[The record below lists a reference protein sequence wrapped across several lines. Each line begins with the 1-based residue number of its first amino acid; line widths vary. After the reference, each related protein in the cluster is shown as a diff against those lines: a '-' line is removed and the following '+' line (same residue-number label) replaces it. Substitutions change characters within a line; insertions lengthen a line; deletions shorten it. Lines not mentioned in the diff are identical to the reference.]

1 MKSKKLVSIIVP
13 VYNAENY
20 LGNCIESIL
29 NQSYKEIELILVN
42 DGSTDQSG
50 ELCEGYA
57 RKDKRVKVIHQ
68 TNSGPSAARN
78 KGIGLAAGEFIQFA
92 DSDDF
97 IDSNMTQGLVKTM
110 GDHNQLVICGY
121 KKILKRDGQ
130 IISSKIFQIGR
141 TGEYELE
148 GFLKHFGELY
158 QDYFIHFNWN
168 KLYSRAVI
176 KDASIAF
183 DTKVNWGEDLLF
195 NLQYLENCKRISLSH
210 EIPYSYIDSNNASI
224 TSQFRTDLFDNM
236 QMMQGTTREFL
247 KKNNAYSGKNK
258 ELFEQFYT
266 SRVVTC
272 FWNLFNPKSGLS
284 PQLIKTHL
292 KKIMQDERVINSL
305 DFFLSGDMDK
315 KLIGTF
321 IKGKSVDLLYA
332 YFSVKRFV
340 WQKTVYKEKKW
351 V

>member
-13 VYNAENY
+13 VYNAEIY
-20 LGNCIESIL
+20 LANCIDSIRS
-29 NQSYKEIELILVN
+29 QSYRDIELILVN

-57 RKDKRVKVIHQ
+57 QIDERVKVVHQ
-68 TNSGPSAARN
+68 ANSGPSAARN
-78 KGIGLAAGEFIQFA
+78 KGIAAATGDFIQFV

-97 IDSNMTQGLVKTM
+97 IESDMTEELVKTM
-110 GDHNQLVICGY
+110 GDRNQLVLCGY
-121 KKILKRDGQ
+121 KKILKRDGVV
-130 IISSKIFQIGR
+130 ISSKVFSIAKA
-141 TGEYELE
+141 GEYELE
-148 GFLKHFGELY
+148 EFLKHFGELY
-158 QDYFIHFNWN
+158 QDYYIHFNWN

-176 KDASIAF
+176 KKAALAF

-195 NLQYLENCKRISLSH
+195 NLKYLENCERVSLSPRT
-210 EIPYSYIDSNNASI
+210 PYSYIDSNSSSI
-224 TSQFRTDLFDNM
+224 TSQFRADLFDNM

-247 KKNNAYSGKNK
+247 KRNNAYSGKNK

-292 KKIMQDERVINSL
+292 KKIMQDERVTSSL
-305 DFFLSGDMDK
+305 DFFLSGGMDK

-321 IKGKSVDLLYA
+321 IKGKSVELLYA

-340 WQKTVYKEKKW
+340 WQVTVHKEKKW